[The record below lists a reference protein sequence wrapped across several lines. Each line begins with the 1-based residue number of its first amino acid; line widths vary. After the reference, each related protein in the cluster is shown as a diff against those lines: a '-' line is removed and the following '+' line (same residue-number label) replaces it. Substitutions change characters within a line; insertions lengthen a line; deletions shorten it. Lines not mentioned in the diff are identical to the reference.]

1 MKIPETNDII
11 QKEYDKLSVKE
22 KQIIHDLWHTE
33 KNNFSEKYKKYQS
46 VVFKKTPPTPE
57 EFLDWRNGW
66 LPKDFAE
73 NIFDW
78 VKNDFCEM
86 VEGKKQYSQIVL
98 YGCTR
103 QGKSFCAILLIL
115 YIIVY
120 VSHLR
125 DLSRFYNLAGGTSLS
140 IYIMS
145 FNYEKAH
152 QLYLQP
158 LYQLLE
164 QSERFVQ
171 IKFQDQVKN
180 EQAKYGCEKIV
191 YSKAALVGHMTLASN
206 LRIISGNSDAMSI
219 IGNNIL
225 AGIIS
230 EIAFFI
236 ENDGA
241 TEDQIFRLYSDLVER
256 IKATVGKS
264 YLAFTFL
271 DTSANDSESLIENYI
286 LKTLRYKDD
295 ILFRWRR
302 RWDIPELVKKFYPIY
317 EKTKETFPLCIGDGS
332 IPAKIIENQ
341 NELKDIPEILIQHVP
356 IDAKDDFERNLIKSI
371 KDIAGQPTTN
381 ESKFIQ
387 KNSLVDNIFS
397 DYILNEESGI
407 ICDAGSIPQKMIFD
421 AIKEKYFVKFH
432 GNVNLLKRAP
442 KESRYAAA
450 DLSFAVKGDV
460 TGLSIGHKEWS
471 RERNCIM
478 YVSDFT
484 FALLPGENGINI
496 EAVGYFIKELSEM
509 GINFVNVVFDTFQ
522 SEQLSQFLT
531 RNNIPNMK
539 HSVDT
544 SINPYMNLYSLLIS
558 EQIKAGKNIFLKNNL
573 KSLYRIRNKKG
584 QERIDHS
591 AGNLEYKY
599 YGDWETSRCGMYAK
613 DVSDSFCNWIYIA
626 SQDSYLPTTV
636 YEDEDRKFQSLGS
649 FSVGEGEL
657 KNLINKNFK
666 KLVKF

>member
-1 MKIPETNDII
+1 MKLSSVDDVI
-11 QKEYDKLSVKE
+11 QNEYDKLSVSE
-22 KQIIHDLWHTE
+22 KQIIHDLWHSE
-33 KNNFSEKYKKYQS
+33 KGTFSEKYVKYQS
-46 VVFKKTPPTPE
+46 VVFKKPPPTPE

-73 NIFDW
+73 NVFDW
-78 VKNDFCEM
+78 VKEDFCEM
-86 VEGKKQYSQIVL
+86 LRGNKHYSQIVL

-120 VSHLR
+120 VHHLR

-145 FNYEKAH
+145 FNYDKAH

-164 QSERFVQ
+164 QSERFIQ
-171 IKFQDQVKN
+171 IKFQDQVKV
-180 EQAKYGCEKIV
+180 EQVKHGCDKIV
-191 YSKAALVGHMTLASN
+191 YSKASLVGHMTLASN
-206 LRIISGNSDAMSI
+206 LRIISGNSDAISI

-264 YLAFTFL
+264 YLSFTFL

-286 LKTLRYKDD
+286 LKTLRNKND

-317 EKTKETFPLCIGDGS
+317 SNTQETFPVCIGDGS
-332 IPAKIIENQ
+332 IPAKIIENP
-341 NELKDIPEILIQHVP
+341 NELKEIPETLIQNVP

-387 KNSLVDNIFS
+387 KNYLIDNIFM
-397 DYILNEESGI
+397 DEIQNVEGGLV
-407 ICDAGSIPQKMIFD
+407 CDAGSSPSKLIMNYVYDI
-421 AIKEKYFVKFH
+421 YFIKFH
-432 GNVNLLKRAP
+432 GNTSLIKRAS
-442 KESRYAAA
+442 KEPRYASA
-450 DLSFAVKGDV
+450 DLSYAVKGDV

-496 EAVGYFIKELSEM
+496 EAVGYFIRELSEM

-531 RNNIPNMK
+531 RSAIPNMK
-539 HSVDT
+539 HSVDST
-544 SINPYMNLYSLLIS
+544 INPYMNFYSLLIS
-558 EQIKAGKNIFLKNNL
+558 DQIKAGKNIFLKNNL
-573 KSLYRIRNKKG
+573 KSLYRIRNKRG
-584 QERIDHS
+584 QERIDHNS
-591 AGNLEYKY
+591 GLLEYKY
-599 YGDWETSRCGMYAK
+599 FGDWDTSRCGQYAK
-613 DVSDSFCNWIYIA
+613 DVSDALCNWTYIA
-626 SQDSYLPTTV
+626 SQDSYLPTSI
-636 YEDEDRKFQSLGS
+636 YEDENNKVKSLKVYAS
-649 FSVGEGEL
+649 DTEFKSIL
-657 KNLINKNFK
+657 NKNFK